1 MTDDLKKRKM
11 KKFKYIIITLCA
23 ILTFSCESIL
33 EPTIQGQVA
42 LNDLLTTQSG
52 IITAVNGIYQ
62 PLMGSYQNQIVYL
75 TSMASDEGWTWRK
88 ETEPDI
94 YILDPT
100 STVTQGIWSSH
111 YNGITR
117 ANTVLSKI
125 TQVTD
130 FSSTDM
136 KNAVEGQAKFLRA
149 FYYFNLVRFFGP
161 VPLITGEI
169 KDRKDAEQPKAAIK
183 DVYTQIKKDLDDAI
197 KLLPVKY
204 TGSTGLEVGRP
215 TSYAATALKALVHLE
230 LEEWNE
236 VVQLTG
242 TIADKGK
249 LLSNYADNFN
259 GTQENGTGSFFE
271 LQYGGVSGA
280 TTNGLSQ
287 AFSPS
292 EFGGSASPLPTD
304 DNLNGKGGGLSSG
317 NGFVQLFEPGD
328 LRKDVILATY
338 GLANFIDPTRPKGS
352 LYYVNKF
359 YNTKDPRGFSTWN
372 YPLIRYAE
380 VLLARAEALNELGYT
395 ADGEAFVYLNKTRG
409 NAGLPALTSVEL
421 PNQGAFRNALRKE
434 RKIEL
439 SFESKSYFD
448 LNRWGIL
455 QQTIQ
460 FQMDYTK
467 LTFPSNRLIT
477 HPITGK
483 KYFLFPIPSIE
494 FVNNANL
501 GSQNTGY

>member
-1 MTDDLKKRKM
+1 M
-11 KKFKYIIITLCA
+11 KKFKYIIVILSV

-33 EPTIQGQVA
+33 EQTMQGQVA
-42 LNDLLTTQSG
+42 LDNLLSTQSG
-52 IITAVNGIYQ
+52 INTAVNGIYQ
-62 PLMGSYQNQIVYL
+62 PLQGVYQGQMVYL

-100 STVTQGIWSSH
+100 STVTQSIWSSH

-117 ANTVLSKI
+117 ANTVIDRMQL
-125 TQVTD
+125 VTD
-130 FSSTDM
+130 FSSPEF
-136 KNAVEGQAKFLRA
+136 KNAVEGQAKFMRA
-149 FYYFNLVRFFGP
+149 FYYFNLVRIFGP
-161 VPLITGEI
+161 VPMITTEI
-169 KDRKDAEQPKAAIK
+169 KNRKDAEQPRAAIK

-204 TGSTGLEVGRP
+204 TGSIGMEVGRP
-215 TSYAATALKALVHLE
+215 TSDAATALKALVSLE
-230 LEEWNE
+230 LEEWSA
-236 VVQLTG
+236 VVQLTSI
-242 TIADKGK
+242 IADKGK
-249 LLSNYADNFN
+249 LLANYADNFN
-259 GTQENGTGSFFE
+259 GSQENSTGSFFE
-271 LQYGGVSGA
+271 LQYGGVTGA
-280 TTNGLSQ
+280 TTCNLSSS
-287 AFSPS
+287 FSPS
-292 EFGGSASPLPTD
+292 EYSGSASPLPTD

-328 LRKDVILATY
+328 LRKDVTLAGY
-338 GLANFIDPTRPKGS
+338 GLANFIDPTKPKGS

-359 YNTKDPRGFSTWN
+359 YNTKDPRGLSTWN

-380 VLLARAEALNELGYT
+380 ILLARAEALNELGYV
-395 ADGEAFVYLNKTRG
+395 AVGEAFTYINKTRI
-409 NAGLPALTSVEL
+409 NAGLPALTSAEL
-421 PNQGAFRNALRKE
+421 PNQASFRTALMKE

-455 QQTIQ
+455 QQKVQ
-460 FQMDYTK
+460 FQMDYLK
-467 LTFPSNRLIT
+467 LTFPANKLIT
-477 HPITGK
+477 HPVTSK

-501 GSQNTGY
+501 GTQNPGY